1 MSPHFLFDFV
11 LSFILKTAFCML
23 FCSLLSFCS
32 VNRTR
37 SGYLLLSVCLSKCFF
52 QLSHWIHQKFCI
64 CWIYCWKIDWNSGLS
79 SPHFSQL
86 NCRVWTGVRSV
97 CTWTSALELPCHLS
111 YVESQKKFLV
121 HPDFLVASML
131 VLSMIVGVFSGWHA
145 AKGLAIFLH
154 CNIVLSRNLKWVVA
168 SIQSCWNIVL

>member
-97 CTWTSALELPCHLS
+97 CTLTSAFWRENFGFRDQSVWSSSSKSEFFHLNKLRLDSNIEWKSWNNTYLNIIELLLL
-111 YVESQKKFLV
+111 F
-121 HPDFLVASML
+121 F
-131 VLSMIVGVFSGWHA
+131 
-145 AKGLAIFLH
+145 
-154 CNIVLSRNLKWVVA
+154 NLK
-168 SIQSCWNIVL
+168 IIELLYFFNLKII